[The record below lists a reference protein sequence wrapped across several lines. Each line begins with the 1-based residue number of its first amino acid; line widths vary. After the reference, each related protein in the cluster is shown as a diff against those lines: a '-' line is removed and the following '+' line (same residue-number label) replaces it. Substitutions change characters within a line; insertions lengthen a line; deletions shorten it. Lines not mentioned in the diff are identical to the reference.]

1 MQKRKNIVD
10 SITMVFTRISSV
22 ILMLLILMMVV
33 NVVGRKLFNAP
44 ISGAV
49 ELVEYGMLTCMAL
62 AISRTG
68 FEDRQLSVT
77 IIQEMMPAKVRA
89 VFKCVC
95 NIIAGIVFGSLIFRF
110 IEILPE
116 SMASGR
122 VSDVLY
128 IPYYLVHLLLILAMI
143 LVALSFFYQAALAI
157 YKAFVE
163 KGADDKAKEEEK

>member
-10 SITMVFTRISSV
+10 SITMIFTRISSV

-77 IIQEMMPAKVRA
+77 IIQELMPVKMRA
-89 VFKCVC
+89 IFKCIC
-95 NIIAGIVFGSLIFRF
+95 NIIAAVVFGRLIFRF

-116 SMASGR
+116 SMTSGR

-128 IPYYLVHLLLILAMI
+128 IPYYLVHFLLILAML
-143 LVALSFFYQAALAI
+143 LV
-157 YKAFVE
+157 
-163 KGADDKAKEEEK
+163 